1 MYRIIYYDNEMS
13 REQEL
18 NFIRMEDMLKK
29 YLEIS
34 SLNWWDY
41 DIRDLQV
48 FHNEEEI
55 TQEIKDFLDKYG
67 N

>member
-1 MYRIIYYDNEMS
+1 MYKIIYYDNEMS

-41 DIRDLQV
+41 DIRDLQI
-48 FHNEEEI
+48 FHNEDEI
-55 TQEIKDFLDKYG
+55 TKEIKDFIDKYG

>member
-1 MYRIIYYDNEMS
+1 MYKIIYYDNEMS

-18 NFIRMEDMLKK
+18 NFIRFEDMISK

-48 FHNEEEI
+48 FHNADEI
-55 TQEIKDFLDKYG
+55 TKEIKDFIDKYE

>member
-1 MYRIIYYDNEMS
+1 MYRIMYYDNEMS

-18 NFIRMEDMLKK
+18 NFIRMEDMMSK

-55 TQEIKDFLDKYG
+55 TQEIKDFIDKYG

>member
-1 MYRIIYYDNEMS
+1 MYKIIYYDNEMS

-18 NFIRMEDMLKK
+18 NFIRMEDMMSK

-41 DIRDLQV
+41 DIRDLQI
-48 FHNEEEI
+48 FHNEDEI
-55 TQEIKDFLDKYG
+55 TKEIKEFLDKYEK
-67 N
+67 

>member
-1 MYRIIYYDNEMS
+1 MYKIIYYDNEMS

-34 SLNWWDY
+34 SLNWWNY
-41 DIRDLQV
+41 DIRDLQI
-48 FHNEEEI
+48 FHNEDEI
-55 TQEIKDFLDKYG
+55 TKEIKDFIDKYG